1 MTTPPSDKEKL
12 PSISVIVPV
21 VVFFNNTLAPII
33 GDLSFESSTVPLT
46 YSCAW
51 AKPVQI
57 NNKRNKKNYFSHR
70 LYILNVTFANVAII
84 SL

>member
-46 YSCAW
+46 YSCVW

-57 NNKRNKKNYFSHR
+57 NNKRNEKNYFSHR